1 MEGGD
6 KLKEIE
12 PEKLD
17 KITGGTAI
25 SIWTGIVIA
34 AIVVFI
40 AGVIE
45 GLTKPLWQKCRNIEL
60 KRNLKG
66 KHLIQ
71 IL

>member
-45 GLTKPLWQKCRNIEL
+45 GLTKPL
-60 KRNLKG
+60 
-66 KHLIQ
+66 
-71 IL
+71 

>member
-45 GLTKPLWQKCRNIEL
+45 GITNPERCNGWAK
-60 KRNLKG
+60 
-66 KHLIQ
+66 
-71 IL
+71 